1 MARSKTEEQKAVE
14 AAALAVTKEGEAGT
28 NDNELSDLVPV
39 NPDVCQD
46 DAVPAEGNKTVML
59 EDATEKDGGIN
70 DAEGECCKTLSE
82 EPSYWYIPVE
92 LRAKL
97 EETAIKMLDNLASY
111 SGEYNENQLNQITAA
126 LEIYSRI
133 RG

>member
-1 MARSKTEEQKAVE
+1 MARSKTEEQKAAE
-14 AAALAVTKEGEAGT
+14 AAELVSSKEDET
-28 NDNELSDLVPV
+28 
-39 NPDVCQD
+39 C
-46 DAVPAEGNKTVML
+46 T
-59 EDATEKDGGIN
+59 N
-70 DAEGECCKTLSE
+70 DAEASSVVPANPESGVDNTVPVSNSKDVAPKNTEADFSVPDGVDAAE
-82 EPSYWYIPVE
+82 GQSVEPSYWYIPVE

-97 EETAIKMLDNLASY
+97 EDTAIKMLDNLASY